1 MFPGILRMLGII
13 STIRDIAL
21 TKHIKIATSYN
32 TYSSR
37 KEKVNQYFTISI
49 LTKCEDNDDKK

>member
-13 STIRDIAL
+13 STIRVIAL
-21 TKHIKIATSYN
+21 TKQIKIATLYN
-32 TYSSR
+32 SYSSR

-49 LTKCEDNDDKK
+49 LTKCEDDDKK